1 MKKLILLAT
10 ILIVILSL
18 DKNYDLNKNNTIRFR
33 VIANSDNLK
42 DQKLKQD
49 IVKNVSSVI
58 NESQK
63 STSIE
68 ETRNYINEKLPE
80 FNEVVKNTLLKNN
93 DNRDYKVNYGL
104 NYFPKK
110 ELNNEVYEEGFYES
124 LVITLGEGKGENFWC
139 ILFPPLCM
147 IEENENY
154 EYKSFFK
161 EIITSI
167 FNKIKE

>member
-1 MKKLILLAT
+1 MKKLILIAT

-167 FNKIKE
+167 FNKNKE